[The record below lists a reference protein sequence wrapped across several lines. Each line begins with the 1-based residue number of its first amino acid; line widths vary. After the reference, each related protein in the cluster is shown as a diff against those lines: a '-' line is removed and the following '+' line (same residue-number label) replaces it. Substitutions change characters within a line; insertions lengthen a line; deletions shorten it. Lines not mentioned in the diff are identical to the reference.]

1 MTNRVLHSC
10 FRVAWPKTSFMKASD
25 IWTIGCYTT
34 VFATVAEYCLVL
46 FLVERAKWQ
55 ERVEERVGWLCFRG
69 RKKIGD
75 DQRRRSGWDSSEGK
89 VLKQKQFIFHCL
101 WQCVSIL
108 QQLGDLKKEE
118 ILAHRL
124 EEISRIAV
132 PVFYFLFNL
141 IFWCLAVMT

>member
-1 MTNRVLHSC
+1 MTNRLFFSC

-89 VLKQKQFIFHCL
+89 VLKQKQFMFYCI
-101 WQCVSIL
+101 WQCINIAAVGRFEER
-108 QQLGDLKKEE
+108 GDFG
-118 ILAHRL
+118 
-124 EEISRIAV
+124 SS
-132 PVFYFLFNL
+132 PGGNL
-141 IFWCLAVMT
+141 PNRGSSVLLLI